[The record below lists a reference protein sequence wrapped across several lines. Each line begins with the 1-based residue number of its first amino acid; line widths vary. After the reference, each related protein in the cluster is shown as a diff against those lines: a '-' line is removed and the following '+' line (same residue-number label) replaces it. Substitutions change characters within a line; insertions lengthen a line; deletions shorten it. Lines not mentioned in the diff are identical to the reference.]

1 MNITSAALEKNRLTI
16 VALVIILLGGLI
28 SYRTLS
34 RSEDPGFVIRVA
46 QVMTIFP
53 GASPE
58 RIEMLVTDKLEKVI
72 MEMPELDFVESESK
86 AGVSV
91 ILVNIKQSYKQM
103 RPIWDDLRRKVERA
117 TADLPAD
124 VIGPIVNDEFG
135 DVFGTVIMITGEGFT
150 YAELKEVADEVRDE
164 MLLIDEVAK
173 VDIFGAQEER
183 IFVEYNNARLSE
195 LGISPLQL
203 GQILESRNI
212 VLPGGEVT
220 AGVDRIVL
228 EPSGNFETIEDLR
241 RSVISLPGTS
251 EFLFLEDIAAIER
264 GYIDPPENKVTA
276 SGEPALAIAISLR
289 EGGNIITLGEK
300 VQETRSRLQTLYP
313 IGLEFDIAAFEPAE
327 VDRAI
332 GDFVSNLLQAIVVV
346 VVVMLLFLGLR
357 TGLVVASLIPMA
369 IIMSL
374 LVMSFLDIGL
384 NIVSLAALIISLGLL
399 VDNAI
404 VMVESIQ
411 VQMSEGKSAVGAA
424 IDSARELRIPLLIAS
439 LTTIA
444 AFLPIYLAESETG
457 EYVAPL
463 FKVVTIT
470 LLGSWLLALTMIP
483 LLAVKFVR
491 PKADP
496 EGSKYETPFYR
507 RYRGTL
513 MFVLRHRLLTVAAA
527 ILLFLGAG
535 ASMGLVPQVFFPP
548 SDKSFFKA
556 EFELPIGTS
565 IERTE
570 EVVRGIEEFL
580 ASELL
585 VTGQRT
591 EGVTSWA
598 SFIGQG
604 GPRFLLS
611 FNPEPPS
618 PNYAFLLVNTTSH
631 ERIDD
636 YMARIDSFT
645 FENYPDLTSTMA
657 RIEIGPPLEAPVQ
670 VRILGRDPD
679 VIFAIVERVSA
690 ELAQIPGTRNITDD
704 WGRRT
709 KKLLVNVNGPRARRA
724 GVTNLDIALSLQA
737 GLSGFAMSDFREE
750 DELIPITVRSVAAD
764 RQDAGKLESL
774 NVYAQASGQSVPL
787 KQVADVKIVWE
798 PAKIIRRDRL
808 KTVTVSA
815 HTLPGYTAFEIVAQ
829 LTPWL
834 EAESADWG
842 LGYRWELGGE
852 VETSGEA
859 NASIIA
865 KLPIAMLIIIMLL
878 VIQFNSIR
886 RPIIILLTI
895 PLGVIGVTIGLLVAR
910 SSFGFMALL
919 GIIALSGIVINNAIV
934 LIDRIEIEMKE
945 GGLEPRRAIV
955 EAAQRRLRPILL
967 TTATTMFG
975 LIPLWLGGGPMWEPL
990 AIAII
995 FGLLFATLLTLGL
1008 VPVLYSLFF
1017 RVNFKGFRYES
1028 PATAGSV

>member
-1 MNITSAALEKNRLTI
+1 MNITSAALKKNRLTI
-16 VALVIILLGGLI
+16 VALIIILLGGLI
-28 SYRTLS
+28 SYGNLS
-34 RSEDPGFVIRVA
+34 RSEDPGFIIRFA
-46 QVMTIFP
+46 QVMTLFP

-58 RIEMLVTDKLEKVI
+58 RVEMLVTDKLEKAI
-72 MEMPELDFVESESK
+72 MEMPELDFIQSESK

-91 ILVNIKQSYKQM
+91 IYVAIKQSYDHM
-103 RPIWDDLRRKVERA
+103 RPIWDDMRRKIDRA
-117 TADLPAD
+117 AADLPAD
-124 VIGPIVNDEFG
+124 VIGPMVNDEFG
-135 DVFGTVIMITGEGFT
+135 DVFGTVITITGEGFT
-150 YAELKEVADEVRDE
+150 YAELKEIADEVRDE
-164 MLLIDEVAK
+164 MLLIAEVAK
-173 VDIFGAQEER
+173 VDIFGAQQER

-195 LGISPLQL
+195 LGLSPLQL

-228 EPSGNFETIEDLR
+228 EPSGNFETVEELR
-241 RSVISLPGTS
+241 RSVISLPGTN
-251 EFLFLEDIAAIER
+251 EFLYLEDIAAIER

-289 EGGNIITLGEK
+289 EGGNIITLGER
-300 VQETRSRLQTLYP
+300 VQETRARLQTLYP
-313 IGLEFDIAAFEPAE
+313 IGIEFDVVAFEPAE

-332 GDFVSNLLQAIVVV
+332 SDFVSSLQQAIMVVV
-346 VVVMLLFLGLR
+346 LVMLLFLGLR
-357 TGLVVASLIPMA
+357 TGLVVASLIPTA
-369 IIMSL
+369 ITMSL

-411 VQMSEGKSAVGAA
+411 VQMSEGKSAVDSA
-424 IDSARELRIPLLIAS
+424 IDSAGELRAPLLIAS

-444 AFLPIYLAESETG
+444 AFLPFYLAESDTG

-463 FKVVTIT
+463 FQVVTIT
-470 LLGSWLLALTMIP
+470 LLCSWLLALTMIP

-527 ILLFLGAG
+527 ILAFLAAGAG
-535 ASMGLVPQVFFPP
+535 MGLVPQIFFPP
-548 SDKSFFKA
+548 SDKAFFKA

-570 EVVRGIEEFL
+570 EVVAGIEEFVT
-580 ASELL
+580 SELL
-585 VTGQRT
+585 VGEGRT
-591 EGVTSWA
+591 EGVTNWA

-611 FNPEPPS
+611 FTPEPPS
-618 PNYAFLLVNTTSH
+618 PNYAFMLVNTTSD

-636 YMARIDSFT
+636 YIARIDSFT

-657 RIEIGPPLEAPVQ
+657 RIGYGPPLEAPVQ
-670 VRILGRDPD
+670 VRILGRNPD
-679 VIFAIVERVSA
+679 VIFAIVDRVKA
-690 ELAQIPGTRNITDD
+690 ALLQIPGTRNITDD

-709 KKLLVNVNGPRARRA
+709 KKLLVNVSGPRARRA
-724 GVTNLDIALSLQA
+724 GVTNQDIALSLQA

-750 DELIPITVRSVAAD
+750 DDLIPITVRSVAAD
-764 RQDAGKLESL
+764 RQDVGKLESL

-787 KQVADVKIVWE
+787 KQVADIEIVWE

-815 HTLPGYTAFEIVAQ
+815 HTLPGYTAFDIVAQ
-829 LTPWL
+829 LRPWL

-842 LGYRWELGGE
+842 LGYRAELGGE
-852 VETSGEA
+852 IETSGEA
-859 NASIIA
+859 NASIMA
-865 KLPIAMLIIIMLL
+865 KLPIATLIIIMLL

-886 RPIIILLTI
+886 RPIIILLMI

-910 SSFGFMALL
+910 SYFGFMALL
-919 GIIALSGIVINNAIV
+919 GIIALAGIVINNAIV
-934 LIDRIEIEMKE
+934 LIDRIEIETKE
-945 GGLEPRRAIV
+945 RGLEPRRAIV
-955 EAAQRRLRPILL
+955 QAAQRRLRPILL
-967 TTATTMFG
+967 TTATTVCG
-975 LIPLWLGGGPMWEPL
+975 LMPLWLGGGPMWESM

-995 FGLLFATLLTLGL
+995 FGLIFATLLTLGL
-1008 VPVLYSLFF
+1008 VPVLYALFF
-1017 RVNFKGFRYES
+1017 RVNFKGFSY
-1028 PATAGSV
+1028 